1 MDWSTSS
8 LINSSPLSRRLPG
21 QRTPPDPTIEQPNA
35 ADITYGWHQAESSSS
50 GSGSRSSS
58 SDGTENAGGDDVGE
72 GAATGVEA
80 RADTALRRRRRA
92 STSSSS
98 GDDSMVS
105 FDTTEEEHIA
115 EAQGSSG
122 EQDGPR
128 PPPPTPPPPPPH
140 ATEQQGGGDA
150 EELFIC
156 RICFDGPNDESLGK
170 LIAPC
175 RCRGTMKF
183 VHSACLTRWRA
194 LSTRQS
200 SVVACDQ
207 CGAAYRFRKSR
218 FVGMATNQY
227 LLFLV
232 TLLLFT
238 LLVWTVGFAAEGAV
252 RRWEGGGPST
262 VATTSKS
269 SSIIDSLFG
278 SDDDDEA
285 EAHDERRDSVYYY
298 DSFTGAYTLQ
308 TGSYYYFDSL
318 GYWSLFKAAVRHV
331 GSGRALN
338 AAKELVRGDIDR
350 DDDDGGDGGGR
361 RREGEEEQEEEQEDV
376 GTWQALKNDWLYG
389 PSGLWPTAKSAGD
402 GGVGGDER
410 VEESVEEEKSIGVED
425 VLAETEEASAPRRT
439 HAGERYDARQ
449 ARPLAAGEAGKRG
462 EKKVRKPGK
471 SAEPAQDPVS
481 GILDRI
487 AMQCEY
493 TGAVFVVVAATADHR
508 ADMTNR
514 APVSL
519 GFSIVGIFSFI
530 NLLLGISFWGPF
542 HLGNFGLG
550 RGFARLTGS
559 ARRRG
564 GGGGGGGGG
573 QGSDGG
579 TIASVVLL
587 LLVIIGI
594 LRALHV
600 VFKLIRW
607 FSRKLLTRL
616 EDYIIDWGG
625 DEEVQEEPAPAP
637 ASAPAAQ

>member
-50 GSGSRSSS
+50 SGSSGSSSRSSRS
-58 SDGTENAGGDDVGE
+58 SNDGYEHAVGGDVGE

-80 RADTALRRRRRA
+80 HPDTALRRRRRA

-115 EAQGSSG
+115 EAQGSRG

-128 PPPPTPPPPPPH
+128 PPPPPPSPPPPRPH
-140 ATEQQGGGDA
+140 APEQQGGGDA

-269 SSIIDSLFG
+269 SSILDSLFG
-278 SDDDDEA
+278 SDDDEA

-298 DSFTGAYTLQ
+298 DSFMGAYTLQ
-308 TGSYYYFDSL
+308 TGSYYYFDSV

-338 AAKELVRGDIDR
+338 AAKELVRGDAER
-350 DDDDGGDGGGR
+350 DDGGR
-361 RREGEEEQEEEQEDV
+361 RREEGEEEEEEL
-376 GTWQALKNDWLYG
+376 GIWQSLKHDWLYG

-410 VEESVEEEKSIGVED
+410 VEGSMEEEKSVGVED
-425 VLAETEEASAPRRT
+425 VPAKTEEASAPRRT

-449 ARPLAAGEAGKRG
+449 ARPLAAGEAGKRS

-471 SAEPAQDPVS
+471 SAEPAQEPVP

-487 AMQCEY
+487 AMQ
-493 TGAVFVVVAATADHR
+493 F
-508 ADMTNR
+508 
-514 APVSL
+514 SL

-600 VFKLIRW
+600 VFKIIRW

-625 DEEVQEEPAPAP
+625 DEEVHEEPAPAP
-637 ASAPAAQ
+637 VPAPAAP